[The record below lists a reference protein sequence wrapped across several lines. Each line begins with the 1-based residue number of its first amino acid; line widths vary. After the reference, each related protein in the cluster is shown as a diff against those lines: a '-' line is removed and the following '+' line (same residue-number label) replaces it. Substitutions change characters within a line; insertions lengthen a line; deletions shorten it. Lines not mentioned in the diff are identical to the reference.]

1 VNKIIIFL
9 SIAGILVFSF
19 SNVFGQELQLATF
32 QETAQI
38 IIDQQIS
45 KNVTAS
51 ITLQSTSNQEM
62 KIPSELEDRI
72 LNDEHVISVVI
83 TNEEKCITGVIG
95 ESCILINVKRD
106 ESWEGINEIQDETKK
121 IGNSF
126 IEEINEFF
134 DTNAEFH
141 SVFIHHKDETNVALG
156 TSGVI
161 SGRNTVSST
170 YTMPSEDTK
179 SMYEKLSAIL
189 LPKVIRDSGGFYDVA
204 KKLSGE
210 QNAKMS
216 FTIIPN
222 KGNALYLLKLS
233 IDYPNQEFPLKNF
246 RPLEFFKTDE
256 LKRSDYFSQ
265 GFYPLNSIFQVA
277 IISDDDI
284 VQLKPNLVESEIK
297 NGVNIPVD
305 VKQSGWI
312 FVSEDQ
318 EQEEVVY
325 LFGDKSSI
333 KNDELE
339 IVFTSF
345 LDNNEVETSETDDSL
360 IIVAII
366 VVAAIAASIFYLKG
380 YKKKT

>member
-1 VNKIIIFL
+1 ML
-9 SIAGILVFSF
+9 AFSF
-19 SNVFGQELQLATF
+19 SNVFGQELKHATF

-51 ITLQSTSNQEM
+51 ITLQTTSNQEM
-62 KIPSELEDRI
+62 KIPSELENKI
-72 LNDEHVISVVI
+72 LSDQRVIAVVV

-95 ESCILINVKRD
+95 KSCILINVQRD
-106 ESWEGINEIQDETKK
+106 ESWEGIKEIQDEAKK
-121 IGNSF
+121 IGDSF

-134 DTNAEFH
+134 DTSAEYH
-141 SVFIHHKDETNVALG
+141 SVFLHHKDETNVALG

-161 SGRNTVSST
+161 SGRNTVSSV
-170 YTMPSEDTK
+170 YTMPLEATD

-189 LPKVIRDSGGFYDVA
+189 LAKEIRDSGGFYEVA
-204 KKLSGE
+204 KKLSSE

-222 KGNALYLLKLS
+222 EGSALYLLKLS
-233 IDYPNQEFPLKNF
+233 VDYPNQEFPLKSF

-256 LKRSDYFSQ
+256 LKRSNYFSQ
-265 GFYPLNSIFQVA
+265 GFYPLNSILQVA

-284 VQLKPNLVESEIK
+284 VELKPNLVEAEIK
-297 NGVNIPVD
+297 NGMNIPVD

-312 FVSEDQ
+312 FVSDNQ

-325 LFGDKSSI
+325 LFGDKVSI

-339 IVFTSF
+339 ILFTSF

-366 VVAAIAASIFYLKG
+366 VVVAIAASIFYLKG
-380 YKKKT
+380 YKKKV